1 MSDVNANVFNEL
13 VRQNKTNMM
22 TESMATILKA
32 MVAFNK
38 TSTMSVFSK
47 NRPRSRQDIEF
58 LDEMSGPVLS
68 NHEVDRIKQA
78 ITRLT
83 FVDGSMATRSIY
95 TAAEIAVMT
104 EEQLKTVKKCFA
116 FVTATTYGKDYL
128 KELIKLELVYDYVKR
143 NAPDEPWAVYFATRL
158 FRCVQDT
165 RHMYL
170 TTGAELGIY
179 SRALAVYC
187 DFITDV
193 DAVIAS
199 VSTSGVARKRDVE
212 YSEERSRQ
220 GVMEMVNLFLSLPRK
235 TQKKLLDK
243 LDIKDGIT
251 VHEQLVLQIL
261 RAYYVVFNSDTVKV
275 DQI

>member
-1 MSDVNANVFNEL
+1 MSDVNAAIFNEL
-13 VRQNKTNMM
+13 VDQNKTSMM
-22 TESMATILKA
+22 TESMTTILKA
-32 MVAFNK
+32 MVQFNL

-58 LDEMSGPVLS
+58 LDEMSGPVLTKP
-68 NHEVDRIKQA
+68 EVDRIKQA
-78 ITRLT
+78 ITRLS

-104 EEQLKTVKKCFA
+104 PEQLATVKKCFA
-116 FVTATTYGKDYL
+116 FVTATTHGKDYL

-143 NAPDEPWAVYFATRL
+143 NAPAEPWAVYFATRL

-179 SRALAVYC
+179 SRALAMYC

-193 DAVIAS
+193 DAVIAA

-212 YSEERSRQ
+212 YSEDRSRQ
-220 GVMEMVNLFLSLPRK
+220 GVTEMVDLFLNLPRK
-235 TQKKLLDK
+235 TQRKLLDK
-243 LDIKDGIT
+243 MDTKDGIT
-251 VHEQLVLQIL
+251 VHEQLVLKVL
-261 RAYYVVFNSDTVKV
+261 RAYYVVFNSNVVRVDKV
-275 DQI
+275 